1 MAAFTSI
8 AAGVGLAVT
17 AASTAM
23 SFAQAAE
30 QNSIKNKAEAEAE
43 KALAEAKKRLDVNVY
58 EALDVNLDAFRRQ
71 QEGLLSAA
79 AQATA
84 AGAESERGVAATA
97 GRVQA
102 GVNDAMAGIREAEV
116 SKLEELERL
125 TAGEESRLKDIG
137 AQISLDEAAGAQA
150 AAANAAEMEQMALA
164 QGMEGV
170 TSAVGQ
176 AAEMVPLFS
185 KTKGARQAGRLER
198 QFERGQN
205 KGVVADQYK
214 GAGFASSAI
223 DAAIGKGIG
232 VPQKL
237 DDFRALQRGGVEFQN
252 WLSQRTPDEFNTIM
266 SSLGLSAQ
274 KFR

>member
-1 MAAFTSI
+1 MAMVTS
-8 AAGVGLAVT
+8 AVVGLAAT
-17 AASTAM
+17 AAATAM

-84 AGAESERGVAATA
+84 AGVESERGVAATA

-102 GVNDAMAGIREAEV
+102 GVNEAMAGIREAEV
-116 SKLEELERL
+116 SKLEELELL

-170 TSAVGQ
+170 TSAIGQ
-176 AAEMVPLFS
+176 AAAMAPLFS
-185 KTKGARQAGRLER
+185 KTKGARQAARLER
-198 QFERGQN
+198 QFERGQK
-205 KGVVADQYK
+205 KGVVGKQYSTSGFGESAVSAAV
-214 GAGFASSAI
+214 GAGLLTDKTPNLTEIA
-223 DAAIGKGIG
+223 KGG
-232 VPQKL
+232 N
-237 DDFRALQRGGVEFQN
+237 AFQD

-266 SSLGLSAQ
+266 SQLGLSAPQ
-274 KFR
+274 FR

>member
-1 MAAFTSI
+1 MAMFTSI

-170 TSAVGQ
+170 TSAIGQ
-176 AAEMVPLFS
+176 AAEMVPLFA

-198 QFERGQN
+198 QFERGKK
-205 KGVVADQYK
+205 KGVVGQKYSNSGFGESAVSAAVD
-214 GAGFASSAI
+214 AGFLTDKTQNLAEI
-223 DAAIGKGIG
+223 VKGG
-232 VPQKL
+232 N
-237 DDFRALQRGGVEFQN
+237 AFQD

-266 SSLGLSAQ
+266 SKLGLSAPQ
-274 KFR
+274 FR

>member
-8 AAGVGLAVT
+8 AAGIGLAAT

-23 SFAQAAE
+23 SFSQAAE

-58 EALDVNLDAFRRQ
+58 ESLDVNLDAFRRQ

-137 AQISLDEAAGAQA
+137 AQINLDEAAGAQA
-150 AAANAAEMEQMALA
+150 AAANAAEMEQMALS

-170 TSAVGQ
+170 TSAIGQ
-176 AAEMVPLFS
+176 AAEMAPLFS
-185 KTKGARQAGRLER
+185 KTPGARQAAKLER
-198 QFERGQN
+198 QYNRAQRKGELPQAFQGLSFQQGVQTAAVAN
-205 KGVVADQYK
+205 KMIPKTEK
-214 GAGFASSAI
+214 GAELLI
-223 DAAIGKGIG
+223 NLGKGG
-232 VPQKL
+232 T
-237 DDFRALQRGGVEFQN
+237 F
-252 WLSQRTPDEFNTIM
+252 TPDYLSGLGKDEFAKFY
-266 SSLGLSAQ
+266 SVFGL
-274 KFR
+274 R

>member
-8 AAGVGLAVT
+8 AAGIGLAAT

-23 SFAQAAE
+23 SFSQAAQ

-58 EALDVNLDAFRRQ
+58 ESLDVNLDAFRRQ

-84 AGAESERGVAATA
+84 AGVESERGVAATA

-116 SKLEELERL
+116 SKLEELEQL

-137 AQISLDEAAGAQA
+137 AQINLDEAAGAQA

-170 TSAVGQ
+170 VSAVGQ
-176 AAEMVPLFS
+176 AAEMAPLFS
-185 KTKGARQAGRLER
+185 KTKGARQASRLER
-198 QFERGQN
+198 QFNRADTTGTFAENVMSKVTAPTFDTTPEGIKAQQAYN
-205 KGVVADQYK
+205 ALSKG
-214 GAGFASSAI
+214 GA
-223 DAAIGKGIG
+223 
-232 VPQKL
+232 P
-237 DDFRALQRGGVEFQN
+237 FQDY
-252 WLSQRTPDEFNTIM
+252 LIQRTPDEFNDLM
-266 SSLGLSAQ
+266 FKLGLSGP

>member
-1 MAAFTSI
+1 MAMFTSI
-8 AAGVGLAVT
+8 AAGIGLAAT

-58 EALDVNLDAFRRQ
+58 ESLDVNLDAFRRQ

-84 AGAESERGVAATA
+84 AGVESERGVAATA

-137 AQISLDEAAGAQA
+137 AQINLDEAAGAQA

-170 TSAVGQ
+170 VSAVGQ
-176 AAEMVPLFS
+176 AAEMAPLFS
-185 KTKGARQAGRLER
+185 KTKGARQASRLER
-198 QFERGQN
+198 QFEKGQR
-205 KGVVADQYK
+205 KGVGNVEYK
-214 GAGFASSAI
+214 GKDFVGSTI
-223 DAAIGKGIG
+223 DAAIAQGIS

-237 DDFRALQRGGVEFQN
+237 DDFRALQRGGVEFQD
-252 WLSQRTPDEFNTIM
+252 WLSQRNPDEFNTIM
-266 SSLGLSAQ
+266 SKLGLSAP